1 MDFYE
6 NWVELDLNP
15 IISFSTFGKILYTN
29 SEAQYVLNR
38 VNAKTLFELAVNN
51 ASTTYGTK
59 TTYVDLPLKN
69 YLFYAL
75 TVTYKNDEEI
85 HLKLYK
91 STSTKKEA
99 SIKQQNT
106 SITNIFTLLDLCI
119 STQKIKSKTKFIKNY
134 DPSIPEFRLVA
145 SDLIK
150 LLSLIY
156 TQFNKTKEVTSVVKL
171 KIGEYLRVEG
181 KKYSLVS
188 VQISSN
194 EEVNLDEIKE
204 DNYSSFILSK
214 EDNKVFID
222 LPLILE

>member
-1 MDFYE
+1 M
-6 NWVELDLNP
+6 
-15 IISFSTFGKILYTN
+15 
-29 SEAQYVLNR
+29 
-38 VNAKTLFELAVNN
+38 
-51 ASTTYGTK
+51 
-59 TTYVDLPLKN
+59 
-69 YLFYAL
+69 
-75 TVTYKNDEEI
+75 
-85 HLKLYK
+85 
-91 STSTKKEA
+91 
-99 SIKQQNT
+99 
-106 SITNIFTLLDLCI
+106 DLCI

-194 EEVNLDEIKE
+194 EEVCLDEIKE

-214 EDNKVFID
+214 EDNKIFID